1 MVSLKKKNLKKNNL
15 KIIDYLQKKK
25 LKKNYLKDYQNKKI
39 KEQIEL

>member
-25 LKKNYLKDYQNKKI
+25 I
-39 KEQIEL
+39 KEKLSERLSK